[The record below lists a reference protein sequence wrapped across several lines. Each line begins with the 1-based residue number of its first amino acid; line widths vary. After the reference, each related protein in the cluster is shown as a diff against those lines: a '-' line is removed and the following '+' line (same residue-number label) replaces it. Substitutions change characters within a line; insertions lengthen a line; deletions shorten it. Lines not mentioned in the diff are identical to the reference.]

1 MANEGINILIIVDH
15 MLPYTRAFGS
25 CQRIYYLANYLS
37 SKGCNVSVIS
47 EKREKINRN
56 LSNLECR
63 FKKYWVENKTFFLQK
78 YFQKLSH
85 IIFNDVGEKI
95 AFENYKW
102 SLECRKKIFEVI
114 SEQKIDILIISG
126 PPFSAFSL
134 VKAVRK
140 KDKNVKIILD
150 YRDPWN
156 LWENTWG
163 MSRKLESRYISD
175 CDRVVCFC
183 DEFKTDMEKFF
194 PQKEN
199 SAKYD
204 VVYNGY
210 QENLWKNVESKYHA
224 NSKMIF
230 EFIGSLEFR
239 DNSMNFRNPF
249 RLIDAFLDFSLDK
262 DVELIFIG
270 LTKLTAEMKEIS
282 RKSGGKIKFF
292 KAVSAQKSLERM
304 VEGDILITINYLN
317 SWADRYALSGK
328 LFDYLRSG
336 RVIWGI
342 GAKRGALRRFILEN
356 KVGVFCENNEE
367 DIKKLLNCL
376 YDKWSKE
383 KHIERKNDNRDWSIY
398 SREYQNEKYYQIIKN
413 LMDIR

>member
-1 MANEGINILIIVDH
+1 
-15 MLPYTRAFGS
+15 
-25 CQRIYYLANYLS
+25 
-37 SKGCNVSVIS
+37 
-47 EKREKINRN
+47 
-56 LSNLECR
+56 
-63 FKKYWVENKTFFLQK
+63 
-78 YFQKLSH
+78 
-85 IIFNDVGEKI
+85 
-95 AFENYKW
+95 
-102 SLECRKKIFEVI
+102 
-114 SEQKIDILIISG
+114 
-126 PPFSAFSL
+126 
-134 VKAVRK
+134 
-140 KDKNVKIILD
+140 
-150 YRDPWN
+150 
-156 LWENTWG
+156 
-163 MSRKLESRYISD
+163 
-175 CDRVVCFC
+175 
-183 DEFKTDMEKFF
+183 MEKFF